1 VASRVLI
8 VEADR
13 DLIRTLEA
21 ELRSGGFEVVVAR
34 NGVEALRAMQA
45 ERPDFV
51 ILDPTLAWLGGE
63 RIRHAPRPGSRVTG
77 PPIIVLHAGTEE
89 SERIPPLGVAA
100 ENSVT
105 RLFDSK
111 EVLRHVKALQ
121 QRSASASG
129 GGILRAGVMEMDLER
144 WTVAVQGRIV
154 TLTAKEFGLLRML
167 FHARGRVLTRDALR
181 EVAWQGGR
189 EHGFDSRTLDVH
201 IGRLRRKL
209 GPAGRYILT
218 VRGVGYRFAV
228 PPERTHSGDRDIQ
241 SSNE

>member
-1 VASRVLI
+1 MASKVLI

-13 DLIRTLEA
+13 DLIHTLEA
-21 ELRSGGFEVVVAR
+21 ELSSGGFEVVVAH
-34 NGVEALRAMQA
+34 NGVEALRAMQG
-45 ERPDFV
+45 EHPDFV

-63 RIRHAPRPGSRVTG
+63 RIRHAPRTGSRATG
-77 PPIIVLHAGTEE
+77 PPIIVLHPGTEE
-89 SERIPPLGVAA
+89 SERIPPRGVAA

-121 QRSASASG
+121 RRSAG
-129 GGILRAGVMEMDLER
+129 GSGILRAGVMVMDLER
-144 WTVAVQGRIV
+144 WTVSVGGKVV
-154 TLTAKEFGLLRML
+154 TLTAREFGLLQML
-167 FHARGRVLTRDALR
+167 LHARGRVLTRSALR

-189 EHGFDSRTLDVH
+189 EYGFNSRTLDVH

-228 PPERTHSGDRDIQ
+228 PPERKRHGSRGIR
-241 SSNE
+241 SNH